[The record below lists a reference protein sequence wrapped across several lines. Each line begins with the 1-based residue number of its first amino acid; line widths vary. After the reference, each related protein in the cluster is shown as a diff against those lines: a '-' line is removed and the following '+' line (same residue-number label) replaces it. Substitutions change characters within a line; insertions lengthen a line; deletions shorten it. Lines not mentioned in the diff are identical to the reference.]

1 MHPPSRLLRIA
12 APAELLSLAVL
23 LANLATVH
31 QRELASVVGPVHGCA
46 YLMAVIGAAATGTGT
61 GTGTPSGPA
70 TDATSAT
77 ACAPGGGRG
86 ARPDR
91 TAVLLALVPGAGG
104 TLGLRRL
111 AAEHARAARGG
122 DAGGPRTEHAPR
134 AAPPGA

>member
-31 QRELASVVGPVHGCA
+31 QRELAAVVGPVHGCA

-61 GTGTPSGPA
+61 GTPSGPA

-77 ACAPGGGRG
+77 ARAPGGGRG

-104 TLGLRRL
+104 TLALRRL
-111 AAEHARAARGG
+111 AAGRARAACGG

>member
-46 YLMAVIGAAATGTGT
+46 YLMAVIGAATTGT

-70 TDATSAT
+70 TD
-77 ACAPGGGRG
+77 G
-86 ARPDR
+86 ARSDR

-104 TLGLRRL
+104 ALALRRL
-111 AAEHARAARGG
+111 AAGRARATRGG
-122 DAGGPRTEHAPR
+122 DAAGPRTEHAPR